1 MISVYADG
9 SSEGNSVGAI
19 GWGWIIVRGEKQE
32 VLDCGNGGGPV
43 GTNNIAELTAAIEGL
58 KALRKLKEI
67 LSQFDIDVNEPV
79 ELVSDSQYVLGI
91 ACGRFK
97 ALKNQELAK
106 EIRAL
111 TLELKATTRWVKG
124 HNGDVFNEKCDE
136 LAKTAKFVY
145 APSKVTKKM
154 ERRKRRQIV
163 KEFKRRTYR

>member
-19 GWGWIIVRGEKQE
+19 GWGWVIVRGTEQE
-32 VLDCGNGGGPV
+32 VLDCGHGGGPV

-58 KALRKLKEI
+58 KALKKLKEQLAHFGI
-67 LSQFDIDVNEPV
+67 DIVTEEI

-91 ACGRFK
+91 ACGKFK
-97 ALKNQELAK
+97 ALKNVELAK
-106 EIRAL
+106 EIRSL
-111 TLELKATTRWVKG
+111 TVELKASTRWVKG

-136 LAKTAKFVY
+136 LAKAAKFVY
-145 APSKVTKKM
+145 APTKMTKKM

-163 KEFKRRTYR
+163 KEFKRRTK

>member
-19 GWGWIIVRGEKQE
+19 GWAWVIVRGVEQE

-43 GTNNIAELTAAIEGL
+43 GTNNIAELTGAIEGMRAL
-58 KALRKLKEI
+58 KKLKDI
-67 LSQFDIDVNEPV
+67 LGQFDIDVNEAV

-97 ALKNQELAK
+97 AIKNIELAK

-111 TLELKATTRWVKG
+111 TVELKASTRWVKG

-136 LAKTAKFVY
+136 LAKAAKFVY
-145 APSKVTKKM
+145 APNKITKKM

-163 KEFKRRTYR
+163 KEFKRRHK